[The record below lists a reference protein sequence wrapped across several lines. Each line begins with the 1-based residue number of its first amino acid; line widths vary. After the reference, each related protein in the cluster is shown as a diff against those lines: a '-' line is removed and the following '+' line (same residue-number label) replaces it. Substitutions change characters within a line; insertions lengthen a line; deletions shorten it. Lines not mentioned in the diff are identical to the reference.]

1 MNGDEELEKYGWFTY
16 NKNDVFENKD
26 NVWLRCIM
34 VSQYKHKGTKGVKY
48 KETFDDVL
56 RNQVK
61 NRIAEKVIKN
71 VGFITF
77 NNHFTLNMNPFIYL
91 CNKS

>member
-1 MNGDEELEKYGWFTY
+1 MPFCASYIKNCEILELKKSAFLSPSA
-16 NKNDVFENKD
+16 KQ
-26 NVWLRCIM
+26 I
-34 VSQYKHKGTKGVKY
+34 
-48 KETFDDVL
+48 
-56 RNQVK
+56 
-61 NRIAEKVIKN
+61 IKN